1 MLAVEGIYRDNQ
13 LILNKKV
20 SFSEPVRV
28 VVTFLDEPQNDSQK
42 IDLAQFSFGQSRAIL
57 KESAILNMKKLS
69 TFKWFRMRVKTL
81 QHKLHQRI
89 PTIKIQI
96 TG

>member
-13 LILNKKV
+13 LIFNKRV

-57 KESAILNMKKLS
+57 KELRGSLS
-69 TFKWFRMRVKTL
+69 DVLVEERRNAV
-81 QHKLHQRI
+81 
-89 PTIKIQI
+89 
-96 TG
+96 

>member
-1 MLAVEGIYRDNQ
+1 MVFVHTLKSSPKLFDHANG
-13 LILNKKV
+13 
-20 SFSEPVRV
+20 FSIDWHQCDV
-28 VVTFLDEPQNDSQK
+28 LDLEHFIGNY
-42 IDLAQFSFGQSRAIL
+42 
-57 KESAILNMKKLS
+57 SAILNMKKLS

>member
-28 VVTFLDEPQNDSQK
+28 IVTFLDEPQNDSQK

-57 KESAILNMKKLS
+57 KELRGL
-69 TFKWFRMRVKTL
+69 TT
-81 QHKLHQRI
+81 
-89 PTIKIQI
+89 I
-96 TG
+96 TGFVIIHNSLLPITTDLMLYFRY

>member
-28 VVTFLDEPQNDSQK
+28 IVTFLDEPQ
-42 IDLAQFSFGQSRAIL
+42 
-57 KESAILNMKKLS
+57 KE
-69 TFKWFRMRVKTL
+69 
-81 QHKLHQRI
+81 
-89 PTIKIQI
+89 
-96 TG
+96 

>member
-28 VVTFLDEPQNDSQK
+28 IVTFLDEPQNDSQK

-57 KESAILNMKKLS
+57 KELRGSLS
-69 TFKWFRMRVKTL
+69 DVLVEERRNAV
-81 QHKLHQRI
+81 
-89 PTIKIQI
+89 
-96 TG
+96 

>member
-13 LILNKKV
+13 LIFNKRV

-42 IDLAQFSFGQSRAIL
+42 IDLAQFSFVQSRETRESQALSLVAAMQMYFSVIL
-57 KESAILNMKKLS
+57 QN
-69 TFKWFRMRVKTL
+69 
-81 QHKLHQRI
+81 
-89 PTIKIQI
+89 
-96 TG
+96 